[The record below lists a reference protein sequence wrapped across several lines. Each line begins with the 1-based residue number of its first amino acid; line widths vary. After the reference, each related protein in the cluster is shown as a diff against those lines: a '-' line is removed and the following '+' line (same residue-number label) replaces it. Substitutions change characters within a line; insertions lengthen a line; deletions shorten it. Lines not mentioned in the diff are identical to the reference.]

1 MSFLDIKDAKR
12 RDAIVSEYLEL
23 RKRMKHQ
30 NIENR
35 TQDFARQE
43 DLRQMFEPVV
53 ESTGK
58 SAEVIANKLAPIHEG
73 IKTMNEKMNNVIA
86 ATQQHPQEPDGGEPI
101 NMYGEYIQKYG
112 GRSSNA
118 LDKYYGIHSDG
129 PHQYTIGNKNL
140 TITEHSDLILD
151 GRKYKATVGLWALIM
166 LNRPENIYSS
176 DDLNTYRDIII
187 QSNAATS
194 VPHDVAHYARRT
206 YKWTDI
212 LSKLLHTP
220 QSEAH
225 ESEEEIRQ
233 GYHIA
238 ENTAS
243 RDVPSSGDGI
253 QFLPSDIKGLQTK
266 LGYLLGEYRAGNRS
280 SLTYNQIVSILDELL
295 RRKRLSRSEYRD
307 INTFIQQQQ

>member
-1 MSFLDIKDAKR
+1 
-12 RDAIVSEYLEL
+12 
-23 RKRMKHQ
+23 
-30 NIENR
+30 
-35 TQDFARQE
+35 
-43 DLRQMFEPVV
+43 
-53 ESTGK
+53 
-58 SAEVIANKLAPIHEG
+58 
-73 IKTMNEKMNNVIA
+73 
-86 ATQQHPQEPDGGEPI
+86 
-101 NMYGEYIQKYG
+101 MYGEYIQKYG

-166 LNRPENIYSS
+166 LNRPENIYTS

-212 LSKLLHTP
+212 LSKLLHPP
-220 QSEAH
+220 QSDGSIPH
-225 ESEEEIRQ
+225 ESEEEEEETATRQ
-233 GYHIA
+233 GYHID
-238 ENTAS
+238 ENTTS
-243 RDVPSSGDGI
+243 RSGIDVPSSGDGI
-253 QFLPSDIKGLQTK
+253 QFLPGDIKGLQTK

-307 INTFIQQQQ
+307 INTFIQQQQQK